1 MRKYSLFIAVS
12 ILMLAATANAQY
24 WFQTGARAGS
34 AAAQNNGA
42 SITIQTVKQPIPAS
56 GSLGFWVGETIQNGA
71 FLQAGY
77 VIENQSGYYP
87 SLCTQSGCSSHEYIN
102 AGDAE
107 WFYEYFPPNYNGGFL
122 GALGPDNSAGTNGT
136 FNTYSFYS
144 IGNTWYFLF
153 NGKVV
158 GSADLGASSSGSLS
172 PVAFA
177 EVANTSTSS
186 VQVNPVLFS
195 NFSAYKDGRFMSVSK
210 GYAYVGYGVGSEKM
224 LKNPYGVKE
233 VDNRINY
240 FEVGSGLP
248 QPENGT
254 LLWSLGYALRTIS
267 QYGNISGTVEYAAYS
282 QVQIS
287 APSVVQISNGKR
299 ALFLGWVGTGY
310 GSYTGPANTTTIS
323 LDSNIT
329 EEAEW
334 ATQYYLNVSS
344 AYSNTTGSGWYNNG
358 TILQYGTKST
368 TVYQNATSR
377 FVFAGWSNGNANAT
391 GIIKITGPTTL
402 EAIWQH
408 EFYVNA
414 TSSYQYIG
422 TYGSGWYNTGTLITL
437 YPMKTIENVSGTERY
452 AFVGWNNGNDSPT
465 IHLVVE
471 SPVSIEAIFSKQV
484 LVSLTAAN
492 AGGNPISVS
501 RFYINGKETGSKV
514 FVSSNESYE
523 ITGAYY
529 NGVQIPLSQQFTASA
544 PSTIQVQLPVY
555 PITIV
560 VHDAFGSPISTN
572 VTLQFSNYSIETL
585 TTNSSG
591 VATVENV
598 PYGYSKGYAKY
609 LGIDYPIA
617 TSAGATSATITVFS
631 AYNIAEI
638 LAVIIIIA
646 IAYFASKRHFR
657 SSGIKP
663 Q

>member
-1 MRKYSLFIAVS
+1 MRKYSVLISIA
-12 ILMLAATANAQY
+12 ILVLTTTANAQY

-34 AAAQNNGA
+34 DAAQNNGA
-42 SITIQTVKQPIPAS
+42 SITIQTVKQPIPAE
-56 GSLGFWVGETIQNGA
+56 GSLGFWVGETLSNGA
-71 FLQAGY
+71 FLQVGY
-77 VIENQSGYYP
+77 LIENQSGNYP
-87 SLCTQSGCSSHEYIN
+87 SLCTISGCSSYEHIN

-122 GALGPDNSAGTNGT
+122 GAIGPDNSAGVNGT

-153 NGKVV
+153 NGNVV
-158 GSADLGASSSGSLS
+158 GSADLGASSSGSLL

-186 VQVNPVLFS
+186 AYINPVIFS
-195 NFSAYKDGRFMSVSK
+195 NFSVYKEGRFLSVPK
-210 GYAYVGYGVGSEKM
+210 GYAYIGYGVGSEKA

-233 VDNRINY
+233 IDDRVNY

-248 QPENGT
+248 QPANGT
-254 LLWSLGYALRTIS
+254 MLWSLGYSLHIVS
-267 QYGNISGTVEYAAYS
+267 QYANISRATQYAAYS

-287 APSVVQISNGKR
+287 APSMVQIGDGKR
-299 ALFLGWVGTGY
+299 AIFLGWVGSGY
-310 GSYTGPANTTTIS
+310 GSYTGPANTTIIA

-334 ATQYYLNVSS
+334 SVQYYLNVSS

-358 TILQYGTKST
+358 TVLQYSTKAST
-368 TVYQNATSR
+368 FYQNATSR
-377 FVFAGWSNGNANAT
+377 FVFTGWSNGNTNTT
-391 GIIKITGPTTL
+391 GIIKVTSPTTL
-402 EAIWQH
+402 KAIWQH

-414 TSSYQYIG
+414 TSSYPYIG
-422 TYGSGWYNTGTLITL
+422 IYGSGWYNAGTLITL

-452 AFVGWNNGNDSPT
+452 AFAGWSNGNESPT
-465 IHLVVE
+465 IHLVVN
-471 SPVSIEAIFSKQV
+471 SPVSIEALFSKQV
-484 LVSLTAAN
+484 MISLMAAN
-492 AGGNPISVS
+492 AGGSPISVS
-501 RFYINGKETGSKV
+501 RFYLNGKETGSKV

-609 LGIDYPIA
+609 LGIEYPIE

-631 AYNIAEI
+631 AYNIGEI